1 MACLLSNDTSNSYSS
16 WNTIRQTS
24 NVTDAQINA
33 RFQGTALYAT
43 LVAIVSKEH
52 QPEGYEISP
61 TQACAIPIPMTITSR
76 WPGLPHEETEA
87 LIRDYQS
94 ESDQLNELDIEDDY
108 QKVKEL
114 VVHDVMW
121 GN

>member
-1 MACLLSNDTSNSYSS
+1 M
-16 WNTIRQTS
+16 
-24 NVTDAQINA
+24 
-33 RFQGTALYAT
+33 
-43 LVAIVSKEH
+43 AIVSKEH

-61 TQACAIPIPMTITSR
+61 AQAVTIPISATVSSR

-87 LIRDYQS
+87 LIREYRS
-94 ESDQLNELDIEDDY
+94 ESDLLKELDLEDDY
-108 QKVKEL
+108 QKVREL